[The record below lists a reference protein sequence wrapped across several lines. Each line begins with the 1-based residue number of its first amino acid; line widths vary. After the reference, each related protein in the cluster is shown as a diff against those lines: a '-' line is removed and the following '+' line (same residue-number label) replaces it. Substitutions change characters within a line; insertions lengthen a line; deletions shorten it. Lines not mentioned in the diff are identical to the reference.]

1 MSTRS
6 FFSRCPFHFLF
17 LAVTLAML
25 GAGTVRA
32 ETLLYEIIFKGEDGS
47 TPRDW
52 QKAGAPEDADQFTIR
67 KGVYRA
73 DAGKDFVASW
83 FSGNDLK
90 GQPSDTWTDYT
101 VKGVVRLSGEAMTGV
116 LARFK
121 SPTEFYHARIKGTGA
136 KATFELYRIGGMNGS
151 VALQDPAQIN
161 YPPGES
167 WRIELTV
174 AGTNISAKLFDTK
187 GELIASL
194 SGTDSLYKSGTA
206 GVRVFSR
213 NFAAVV
219 ESLTVTAP

>member
-1 MSTRS
+1 MSTR
-6 FFSRCPFHFLF
+6 PFLDPVRFLF
-17 LAVTLAML
+17 LALTLMAL
-25 GAGTVRA
+25 GAATLRA

-83 FSGNDLK
+83 FSGIDLK

-101 VKGVVRLSGEAMTGV
+101 VKGVVRLSGEAMTGI

-136 KATFELYRIGGMNGS
+136 KATFELYRIGGPNGS
-151 VALQDPAQIN
+151 VALQDPAQIH

-167 WRIELTV
+167 WRIELAV
-174 AGTNISAKLFDTK
+174 AGANISAKLFDTK
-187 GELIASL
+187 GEVVASL
-194 SGTDSLYKSGTA
+194 SGTDNLYKSGTA
-206 GVRVFSR
+206 GVRVHSR
-213 NFAAVV
+213 DFAAVV
-219 ESLTVTAP
+219 ESVTVTAP